1 MKDFTYKVAA
11 VIMVDTFSVLNFSIK
26 YACRYY
32 FCLGVQMSRPSLY
45 KLVVALALSILFTI
59 TLFYLTFDLPH
70 ILDRILHEYF
80 PDVFWEAELREQ
92 TLSTLRP
99 YGYLALGIT
108 LALIVLG
115 FAAKRGYLAILGSVA
130 MYLPTFGYFASAMF
144 FLAGLGVLRTLW
156 LPLLEISPTVLKL
169 GCIAYLPFLLLE
181 LILEEHQIYGVVQ
194 LVATAITGL
203 GLLIFTLGT
212 ATWLYGKF
220 EKHEIVDFWIYKYSR
235 HPQYLGFILW
245 SYGLLIYVGY
255 KDYIRGAFRVPP
267 TLIWL
272 VTTMIVIGVALHEE
286 IEMKKKYGKEYEEYC
301 RKTPFM
307 IPLPKPIVNTIT
319 APLKLLLKEHPRNM
333 KDIVVTTV
341 LYTVI
346 LITLSYMLILALK
359 L

>member
-1 MKDFTYKVAA
+1 
-11 VIMVDTFSVLNFSIK
+11 
-26 YACRYY
+26 
-32 FCLGVQMSRPSLY
+32 MSRLNLY

-59 TLFYLTFDLPH
+59 MLFYLTFELPH
-70 ILDRILHEYF
+70 ILDKILHKYF

-115 FAAKRGYLAILGSVA
+115 FAAKRGYLAVLGSVA

-169 GCIAYLPFLLLE
+169 GCIAYFPFLLLE
-181 LILEEHQIYGVVQ
+181 LILEEHQIYSVAL
-194 LVATAITGL
+194 LVATAITCL
-203 GLLIFTLGT
+203 GLLIFALGT

-272 VTTMIVIGVALHEE
+272 ITTMIVIGVALHEE
-286 IEMKKKYGKEYEEYC
+286 IEMRKKYGEKYDKYC

-307 IPLPKPIVNTIT
+307 IMLPKPVINVVI
-319 APLKLLLKEHPRNM
+319 APSKILKKWPPKTV
-333 KDIVVTTV
+333 KDVVVV
-341 LYTVI
+341 LFIYTFI
-346 LITLSYMLILALK
+346 LIILSYVLALILE
-359 L
+359 